1 VDDEAEVAPQEDGM
15 EGVWDTIVDWTKNNL
30 SEWGMMKIYIACAIA
45 GGTVLIGQTGLNLF
59 GLGDADTDVDPDM
72 DVDDIEG
79 GDDLNFLSIRALA
92 GFLTFFGLV
101 GWGGVSSDW
110 PTPVHVGAA
119 GLSGAAVMVLVAIIM
134 RFFRRMQSTGNLQPA
149 SVVGKNAKVYLK
161 IPAGRSG
168 KGKITVS
175 IQGRSMEYDATTT
188 GEELPSGSECRI
200 LRMTTENTFEVGP
213 LDTEEES

>member
-1 VDDEAEVAPQEDGM
+1 M
-15 EGVWDTIVDWTKNNL
+15 EGVWDSIYDWA
-30 SEWGMMKIYIACAIA
+30 SENIGRWASYKIYIACAIA
-45 GGTVLIGQTGLNLF
+45 GGTVLIGQTSLNLF
-59 GLGDADTDVDPDM
+59 GLGDADTDVDPDV

-101 GWGGVSSDW
+101 GWGGASSGW
-110 PTPVHVGAA
+110 PTGVHVGAA
-119 GLSGAAVMVLVAIIM
+119 FLAGAMVMVVVAIIM
-134 RFFRRMQSTGNLQPA
+134 RFFRRMQSTGNLKPEG
-149 SVVGKNAKVYLK
+149 VVGSNATVYLK
-161 IPAGRSG
+161 IPGKRSG

-175 IQGRSMEYDATTT
+175 IQGRSMEYEATTA

-213 LDTEEES
+213 LDSEEES